1 MNWTLRILLCV
12 ALATFYVAGAS
23 THAVQVNLIK
33 SRGDQ
38 SGYLM
43 DAEQVYANWHGR
55 PPGVLIGERNRMP
68 VYAGVL
74 ALFYSP
80 RLSDQAFFERARQVN
95 IVLSLALLGLIWF
108 AAARYLPPLAAANL
122 TGVAAFGWFI
132 FKAGYT
138 QSELLD
144 YTVFFLAF
152 LACWRLFHSTGVE
165 RRALTAAAAGVLC
178 GLAQLTKASMLPFVA
193 LVLAVGAVWSLAPL
207 LARTPARGDSA
218 PRRAASLLLFALCF
232 LLVVWPYISTS
243 KRVFG
248 HYFYNVNSTFYAW
261 YDNWPRASVGTA
273 LHGDGQHWPDI
284 PTAELPGPA
293 RYLREHT
300 AGQIVARFVGG
311 FQDMGV
317 VLRRDFD
324 LLPYLTLY
332 GGMFVL
338 LIVTRRQALSAM
350 VREHIWPV
358 TLLAAYAGTYLMATA
373 FYQPISGTGT
383 GRFLLA
389 HALPLFFILS
399 RIIGSARVASTGWEV
414 ASARVDV
421 TRFHQLVS
429 AVILLN
435 VAVRVWPRLMQTYG
449 GF

>member
-1 MNWTLRILLCV
+1 MSWTLRVLLCV
-12 ALATFYVAGAS
+12 ALATFYVAGSS
-23 THAVQVNLIK
+23 THAVRVNRIK

-38 SGYLM
+38 TGYLI
-43 DAEQVYANWHGR
+43 DAKQVYANWHGR
-55 PPGVLIGERNRMP
+55 SPAGLVGERNRMP

-80 RLSDQAFFERARQVN
+80 ALSDQAFFERAQRVN
-95 IVLSLALLGLIWF
+95 IVLSLALLAGIWF

-122 TGVAAFGWFI
+122 TGVAAFGWFV

-138 QSELLD
+138 QSELLS

-152 LACWRLFHSTGVE
+152 LACWRLFHAGVE

-178 GLAQLTKASMLPFVA
+178 GLSQLTKASMLPFVA
-193 LVLAVGAVWSLAPL
+193 LVLAEGAVWSLAPL
-207 LARTPARGDSA
+207 FRRTAVHGDSA
-218 PRRAASLLLFALCF
+218 PRRAATLLLFALCF

-248 HYFYNVNSTFYAW
+248 HYFYNVNSTFYVW

-273 LHGDGQHWPDI
+273 LHGDGQHWPDM
-284 PTAELPGPA
+284 PAADLPGPN
-293 RYLREHT
+293 RYLHEHT
-300 AGQIVARFVGG
+300 AGQIVARFAGG

-324 LLPYLTLY
+324 LLPYLALY

-338 LIVTRRQALSAM
+338 LIGTRRQALSAM
-350 VREHIWPV
+350 ARDHIWPV

-373 FYQPISGTGT
+373 FYQPTSGTGT

-399 RIIGSARVASTGWEV
+399 RIIGSARLRATVWEV
-414 ASARVDV
+414 AGLRVDAM
-421 TRFHQLVS
+421 RFHQLVS
-429 AVILLN
+429 AVILFN